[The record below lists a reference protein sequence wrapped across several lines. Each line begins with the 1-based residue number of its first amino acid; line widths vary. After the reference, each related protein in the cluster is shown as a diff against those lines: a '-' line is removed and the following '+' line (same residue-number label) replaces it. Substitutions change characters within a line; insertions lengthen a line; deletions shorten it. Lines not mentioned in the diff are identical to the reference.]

1 MYALLDERIFSKYVP
16 DKTVT
21 MASETIDLTLVQG
34 MRVDWEGPGDEA
46 RNEGDMVNTKSWLSM
61 TDLINS
67 L

>member
-1 MYALLDERIFSKYVP
+1 MA
-16 DKTVT
+16 TVT

-46 RNEGDMVNTKSWLSM
+46 RNEGDMVNTQSWLSM